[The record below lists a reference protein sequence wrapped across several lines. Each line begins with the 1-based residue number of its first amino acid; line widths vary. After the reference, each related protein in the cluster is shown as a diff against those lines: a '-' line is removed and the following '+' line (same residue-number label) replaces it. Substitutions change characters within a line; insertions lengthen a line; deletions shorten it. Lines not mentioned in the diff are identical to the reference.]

1 MEDVK
6 IKLAG
11 LWFFF
16 TIAWLV
22 TMTLLFFA
30 PGVIDEI
37 RAGGLLGEAI
47 TGEFLLGA
55 AICLLIP
62 LVMAFM
68 SLTLKYSINRW
79 ANIILGIII
88 TAIALISTIEGLA
101 YLSAY
106 AILMDIFI
114 VVFPALIV
122 WHAWKWSKQE
132 T

>member
-47 TGEFLLGA
+47 TGEFLLGS
-55 AICLLIP
+55 AIFLLIP
-62 LVMAFM
+62 LVMAVL
-68 SLTLKYSINRW
+68 SLNVKDLINRW
-79 ANIILGIII
+79 ANIIVGLVFTVLSIVSLFE
-88 TAIALISTIEGLA
+88 ALSLDLSIFAYGL
-101 YLSAY
+101 
-106 AILMDIFI
+106 LMDVSM
-114 VVFPALIV
+114 VVATALIV
-122 WHAWKWSKQE
+122 
-132 T
+132 